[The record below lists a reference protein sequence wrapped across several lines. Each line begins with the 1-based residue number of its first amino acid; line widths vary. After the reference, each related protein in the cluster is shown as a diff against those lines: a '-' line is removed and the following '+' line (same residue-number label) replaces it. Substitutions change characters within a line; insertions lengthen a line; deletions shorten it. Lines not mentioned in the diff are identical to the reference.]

1 MHYHSRCLYFSLFL
15 LFPLFLSGCEGS
27 GAESSTDSNRA
38 ILVSID
44 ALNEQILRETLT
56 PEETPALYE
65 IFENGACA
73 DYAISAFPSLT
84 APSHSSI
91 WTGAYGD
98 VTGISGN
105 SQHRL
110 PRSEYRITDTWSG
123 FHYDPLSAESI
134 WISAGRNGMR
144 VAAHQT
150 TQAPGVPGYLP
161 RTGERTDSLQQ
172 RRSEAEEILSGNK
185 VMAFNGYNRM
195 ISGDALLRAED
206 VTWTAAE
213 EWSGLNGL
221 VTNVDPKAFTF
232 ENSAGIFF
240 GLLYG
245 LNSYDSVLISA
256 TPSVSE
262 SIQATAAEPQTARSS
277 TDLAQHFSQALEVPV
292 ENGTV
297 FLRVRLFEIEDDGSS
312 FMLYHPRLHVVEA
325 NREDLRNDYD
335 RAVRGWIGN
344 SAVGLYRNGAFG
356 ATYPEGGSG
365 LAEQRYL
372 ETAELMT
379 RQLMRAADW
388 LWNEKDPQFMLD
400 YFPLSDTIDHTILGY
415 LEKSAPMYDEDL
427 AEKISD
433 FRAAVWG
440 YTDMRVRHLMDLA
453 DSKDAAFF
461 ITGDHG
467 MRSSWN
473 VFYPNLALIEAGL
486 LTLDESGEVDLS
498 RTKAYAPNG
507 YWITINSEEWNEGIV
522 TDEEV
527 YEVIGQVADALT
539 GVQTESG
546 DRVITEIYT
555 PEGHPGLG
563 LGGAAGGD
571 IYWGLSAG
579 FRSSSSLRGDH
590 ITESADLRTGHGFPS
605 IDPDMYTAFCVSGG
619 GFAQGRMEAIRT
631 IDIAPT
637 VAEYLGIE
645 APQDAR
651 GESVLRYLR
660 KSGE

>member
-1 MHYHSRCLYFSLFL
+1 MQDHSQRLIFSFL
-15 LFPLFLSGCEGS
+15 ILIALLLSGCDGS
-27 GAESSTDSNRA
+27 GVENGSDSNRA

-44 ALNEQILRETLT
+44 ALHEQIMRETLT
-56 PEETPALYE
+56 PEQVPALYE
-65 IFENGACA
+65 IFDNGACT
-73 DYAISAFPSLT
+73 DYAITAFPSLT

-110 PRSEYRITDTWSG
+110 PRDEHTITDSWSG

-134 WISAGRNGMR
+134 WISAGRSGMR

-150 TQAPGVPGYLP
+150 TQAPGIPGYLP
-161 RTGERTDSLQQ
+161 RTGERSENLQQ
-172 RRSEAEEILSGNK
+172 RMSEAEEILSGDE

-195 ISGDALLRAED
+195 IAGDALLSAED
-206 VTWTAAE
+206 VSWTDASD
-213 EWSGLNGL
+213 WSGLNEL
-221 VTNVDPKAFTF
+221 ESDVDPKAFTF
-232 ENSAGIFF
+232 ENSAGLFY

-245 LNSYDSVLISA
+245 SNGYDSVLIST

-262 SIQATAAEPQTARSS
+262 SVQATATEPETAVDRE
-277 TDLAQHFSQALEVPV
+277 DIAKHFSSALEVPV
-292 ENGTV
+292 EDGMV
-297 FLRVRLFEIEDDGSS
+297 FLRVRLFEIEEDGSD
-312 FMLYHPRLHVVEA
+312 FMLFHPRLQVVEA
-325 NREDLRNDYD
+325 NRADLREEYD

-356 ATYPEGGSG
+356 TTLSEGGNG
-365 LAEQRYL
+365 LAEKRYM

-379 RQLMRAADW
+379 RQFMRAADW

-400 YFPLSDTIDHTILGY
+400 YFPLSDTIDHTVLGY
-415 LEKSAPMYDEDL
+415 LDDAWPKYDAYV

-440 YTDMRVRHLMDLA
+440 YTDMRVRHLMELA

-467 MRSSWN
+467 MRASWN
-473 VFYPNLALIEAGL
+473 IFYPNIALKEAGL
-486 LTLDESGEVDLS
+486 LTLDDNGAVDLS

-507 YWITINSEEWNEGIV
+507 YWITINSEEWKDGIV
-522 TDEEV
+522 ASDEID
-527 YEVIGQVADALT
+527 EVIEQVAVALT
-539 GVQTESG
+539 GVRTEKG
-546 DRVITEIYT
+546 EQVVTEIYT
-555 PEGHPGLG
+555 PEGNPGLG
-563 LGGAAGGD
+563 LGGPAGGD
-571 IYWGLSAG
+571 VYWGLADG
-579 FRSSSSLRGDH
+579 FRSSSSFRGNVVS
-590 ITESADLRTGHGFPS
+590 EPGDLRTGHGFAS
-605 IDPDMYTAFCVSGG
+605 IDPDMYTAFCARGG
-619 GFAQGRMEAIRT
+619 GFTQGRMESVRT

-637 VAEYLGIE
+637 VAEYLGID

-651 GESVLRYLR
+651 GESVLRRLR
-660 KSGE
+660 ESGE

>member
-1 MHYHSRCLYFSLFL
+1 MQNYYRYLLSLL
-15 LFPLFLSGCEGS
+15 LLLLISAISGCDGS
-27 GAESSTDSNRA
+27 EQVSKYNSPRA

-44 ALNEQILRETLT
+44 ALHEQIMRETLT
-56 PEETPALYE
+56 PEQVPALYE

-73 DYAISAFPSLT
+73 EYAITAFPSLT

-110 PRSEYRITDTWSG
+110 PRDEHAITDSWSG

-134 WISAGRNGMR
+134 WISAGRSGMR

-172 RRSEAEEILSGNK
+172 RRSEAETILSGDK

-195 ISGDALLRAED
+195 ITGDALLTAED
-206 VTWTAAE
+206 ISWTDASD
-213 EWSGLNGL
+213 WSGLNEL
-221 VTNVDPKAFTF
+221 ETVVDPRAFTF
-232 ENSAGIFF
+232 ENRAGLFY

-245 LNSYDSVLISA
+245 SNGYDSVLIST

-262 SIQATAAEPQTARSS
+262 SVQATASEPETASRREE
-277 TDLAQHFSQALEVPV
+277 LAQHFSQALEVPV
-292 ENGTV
+292 DDGTV
-297 FLRVRLFEIEDDGSS
+297 FLRVRLFDVEEDGSD
-312 FMLYHPRLHVVEA
+312 FMLFHPRLQVVEA
-325 NREDLRNDYD
+325 NRKDLREEYD

-344 SAVGLYRNGAFG
+344 SAIGLYRNGAFG
-356 ATYPEGGSG
+356 PTFADGGSG
-365 LAEQRYL
+365 LAEQRYM

-379 RQLMRAADW
+379 RQFMRAADW

-400 YFPLSDTIDHTILGY
+400 YFPLSDTIDHTVLGY
-415 LEKSAPMYDEDL
+415 LEDGWPMYDAAL

-433 FRAAVWG
+433 FRAMVWG
-440 YTDMRVRHLMDLA
+440 YTDMRVRHLMELA

-473 VFYPNLALIEAGL
+473 VFYPNIALMEAGL
-486 LTLDESGEVDLS
+486 LTLDDNGAVDLS
-498 RTKAYAPNG
+498 QTKAYAPNG
-507 YWITINSEEWNEGIV
+507 YWITINSDEWKDGIV
-522 TDEEV
+522 SPEEMS
-527 YEVIGQVADALT
+527 EVANLVADALR
-539 GVQTESG
+539 
-546 DRVITEIYT
+546 RVKTDNGETVVTEIYT
-555 PEGHPGLG
+555 PEANPGLG
-563 LGGAAGGD
+563 LGGNAGGD
-571 IYWGLSAG
+571 IYWGMTDG
-579 FRSSSSLRGDH
+579 FRSSSSTRGDA
-590 ITESADLRTGHGFPS
+590 ITEPGDLRTGHGFAS
-605 IDPDMYTAFCVSGG
+605 TDPDMYTAFCAGGG
-619 GFAQGRMEAIRT
+619 GFTQVRIEGVRT

-637 VAEYLGIE
+637 VAEFLGID
-645 APQDAR
+645 APQDVR
-651 GESVLRYLR
+651 GESVLRKLR
-660 KSGE
+660 ESAE